1 MNNSL
6 IDESGQMLGG
16 DDVAF
21 TQDIEA
27 MYVTASANSTQ
38 GGGMS
43 SVEKGVSLGL
53 GALLLLLI
61 FGRKKKYKFRLF

>member
-27 MYVTASANSTQ
+27 MYVTASASSTQ